1 MVRQT
6 PEADNTCALYSICTV
21 LYCHLQ
27 LRKWCEYFL
36 HHRQHDP
43 SVLARQKLIWNKSE
57 CGLYLRTSANQ
68 RLVRQWDKQLLPQ
81 CPCWVTD
88 WLTAEAVHVCPVTQ
102 CVCKWAVS
110 AVGPQQRSELLQ
122 KVGHEAAGRADLVA
136 VQAPLAADSDLLE
149 RVLQLRSLH
158 RLPRTHHPGP
168 EVPDPVHP
176 AADHLGLLLSAVL
189 PVGGQQHGRT
199 LQEDVSIVR
208 PLVCWRI
215 RDSFKLTSHCFIYL
229 HLKEVHCR

>member
-1 MVRQT
+1 MLRQT
-6 PEADNTCALYSICTV
+6 PEADNTSVFLFVWFFFYNICTV
-21 LYCHLQ
+21 LYCYLQ

-36 HHRQHDP
+36 HHWLHDP
-43 SVLARQKLIWNKSE
+43 SVRAQEKQVRKWVVPQDISQ
-57 CGLYLRTSANQ
+57 SASCPSVGYAA
-68 RLVRQWDKQLLPQ
+68 LVTVPVLGDCWS
-81 CPCWVTD
+81 CP
-88 WLTAEAVHVCPVTQ
+88 LCPVTQ
-102 CVCKWAVS
+102 CVSECVQCKWAVS

-122 KVGHEAAGRADLVA
+122 KVRHEAAGRADLVA

-149 RVLQLRSLH
+149 CVLQLRSLH

-176 AADHLGLLLSAVL
+176 AADHLGLLLPAVL

-208 PLVCWRI
+208 LLVC
-215 RDSFKLTSHCFIYL
+215 
-229 HLKEVHCR
+229 

>member
-1 MVRQT
+1 MTRVFLRDRNWSET
-6 PEADNTCALYSICTV
+6 SPNVGCTSGHQPISV
-21 LYCHLQ
+21 SSVSGISSSCH
-27 LRKWCEYFL
+27 
-36 HHRQHDP
+36 
-43 SVLARQKLIWNKSE
+43 SARAEWL
-57 CGLYLRTSANQ
+57 
-68 RLVRQWDKQLLPQ
+68 
-81 CPCWVTD
+81 TD

-122 KVGHEAAGRADLVA
+122 KVGHEAAGRANLVA